1 MTTAR
6 FDVTDRIPDA
16 GQPRPVILT
25 FLSTYLPGYKAGGPL
40 RTIYN
45 MTEALSG
52 EYHFKIVTSD
62 RDAGDLVPYP
72 SIRDSWQ
79 NVGKAEVRYLSKE
92 ALTLDRCK
100 AILETTPHDVVYFQS
115 CFSPFTIRP
124 LLAMKLRMA
133 GAAAI
138 VAPRGELYPGALSIK
153 RTKKIA
159 YLLLSRLCGLY
170 ARTVWQA
177 SSEEEAAAI
186 RKWFG
191 KRARVMVAPD
201 LAQYYAEPQG
211 EREGKLSGHLK
222 VLFFS
227 RISPKKNLAGALH
240 FLRSLDGE
248 VEFDI
253 VGPAEDA
260 GYWEICRKL
269 IADLPAN
276 IKVSY
281 RGAVP
286 HEEVARV
293 LAEYEL
299 LLLPTLGE
307 NFGHVIIESF
317 LAGCPVL
324 ISDQTPWRELEKA
337 GAGWDLPLDKPQAF
351 ADVLRTCVNMD
362 ENRHRKLREGAWEF
376 GRRKAA
382 DPSVLEANRSLLM
395 TMTRKH

>member
-1 MTTAR
+1 MT
-6 FDVTDRIPDA
+6 DSIPDA
-16 GQPRPVILT
+16 SVTRPIVLT
-25 FLSTYLPGYKAGGPL
+25 FLSIYLPGYKAGGPL

-52 EYHFKIVTSD
+52 EFHFKIVTSD
-62 RDAGDLVPYP
+62 RDAGDLAPYP

-79 NVGKAEVRYLSKE
+79 KVGKAEVLYLPTE

-100 AILETTPHDVVYFQS
+100 TILETTPHDVVYFQS

-138 VAPRGELYPGALSIK
+138 VAPRGELYPGALSIR

-159 YLLLSRLCGLY
+159 YLVLSRLCGLY
-170 ARTVWQA
+170 ARTLWQA
-177 SSEEEAAAI
+177 SSEEEAATI

-191 KRARVMVAPD
+191 KHARVMVAPN
-201 LAQYYAEPQG
+201 LAQYSVESRQ
-211 EREGKLSGHLK
+211 ERKEKRPGHLK
-222 VLFFS
+222 VVFFS
-227 RISPKKNLAGALH
+227 RIARKKNLAGALH
-240 FLRSLDGE
+240 FLRFLEGE

-269 IADLPAN
+269 ISDLPPN

-281 RGAVP
+281 RGAFP
-286 HEEVARV
+286 HEQVARV

-307 NFGHVIIESF
+307 NFGHVILESL

-324 ISDQTPWRELEKA
+324 LSDQTPWRNLEKL
-337 GAGWDLPLDKPQAF
+337 GAGWDLSLDQQQRF
-351 ADVLRTCVNMD
+351 VDVLRTCVNMN
-362 ENRHRKLREGAWEF
+362 ENEHRKLREGAREL
-376 GRRKAA
+376 GRRHAT
-382 DPSVLEANRSLLM
+382 DQNVLAANRNLLM
-395 TMTRKH
+395 AMAGTN